1 MTIRATQSD
10 PFRQSS
16 PRRRKIAW
24 RLWIEILALGTWAAM
39 LMRYW
44 FSGKLGLLLHPDY
57 MWLSNTASI
66 VLTVLAGFKAW
77 QLLFQRQVPKEV
89 NLQHFSLF
97 PKGWSS
103 AILLAVAVFGLVFTP
118 RPFSSETALE
128 RGVTETLV
136 ATRAQ
141 PQQFGNVSRP
151 EERSL
156 VGWIRTLNVY
166 PEPDAYAG
174 QPARVDGFVIH
185 SPDLPDSHFV
195 LARFII
201 TCCAA
206 DAYPVGLPVKLPEGD
221 RSAYP
226 PDTWLSIEGQ
236 MTTETLND
244 ERRLVIAA
252 QTLTEIPEPANPYDY

>member
-16 PRRRKIAW
+16 PRRKIAW
-24 RLWIEILALGTWAAM
+24 RLWIEILALGTWSAM

-57 MWLSNTASI
+57 MWLSNTASV
-66 VLTVLAGFKAW
+66 VLAGLAGFKAW
-77 QLLFQRQVPKEV
+77 QLLFQRQVPKEL

-103 AILLAVAVFGLVFTP
+103 AILLAVAVFG
-118 RPFSSETALE
+118 
-128 RGVTETLV
+128 LV

-174 QPARVDGFVIH
+174 QTAKVDGFVIH

-221 RSAYP
+221 RTAYP